1 MTPGAIRRTATLPLL
16 LLVAGCAAAQCNPG
30 SAGFLTGIG
39 CAVGGGYQERTQS
52 LSTQATQSRLDAG
65 YAMGQA
71 QRARQAE
78 AEADYELAHER
89 QQLARM
95 EQEQRALGRRLAAAR
110 AGNGLTAAQLAKARR
125 QLAALR
131 QATRAEAAA
140 PTPDPAAIARLKARQ
155 QHLLALE
162 ARM

>member
-1 MTPGAIRRTATLPLL
+1 MTGGTLRRGVALPLL

-30 SAGFLTGIG
+30 SAGFFSGIG
-39 CAVGGGYQERTQS
+39 CAVGSGYQDRTAA
-52 LSTQATQSRLDAG
+52 LTAQAQHSRLNAAF
-65 YAMGQA
+65 YNGQA
-71 QRARQAE
+71 DQARQAE
-78 AEADYELAHER
+78 AAANAELAHER
-89 QQLARM
+89 GQLARM
-95 EQEQRALGRRLAAAR
+95 EQAQRALAHRLAAAR

-131 QATRAEAAA
+131 RATRAQAAA
-140 PTPDPAAIARLKARQ
+140 PAPDPAEIARLKARQ